1 MYHIFFIYLSDG
13 GYLGC
18 FQALAIVNIAVMK
31 IAVYVTFRIVIFSE
45 YISSSGIPGPYG
57 RFKELSWWLKCEE
70 CACNTGDLGSIPGTG
85 QSPGEGND
93 NSLQYSYLES
103 LMERGAWWV
112 QSMGFLESDMTNPP
126 PYIKD
131 ICIKEIYTYNANNVQ
146 TTIPLHSS
154 HTLVK

>member
-57 RFKELSWWLKCEE
+57 RFKELPWWLKCEE
-70 CACNTGDLGSIPGTG
+70 CACNTGDLGSIPGSERSSREENG
-85 QSPGEGND
+85 YSI
-93 NSLQYSYLES
+93 QYSC
-103 LMERGAWWV
+103 MEKSVDKGA
-112 QSMGFLESDMTNPP
+112 
-126 PYIKD
+126 
-131 ICIKEIYTYNANNVQ
+131 
-146 TTIPLHSS
+146 
-154 HTLVK
+154 